1 LRLGSSQNDTN
12 DEGMSPP
19 LPAVSRCSEDGAGLP
34 GICPWPPAVSRCS
47 APSSAFFIHSEP
59 AKPGGAATAGR
70 GPDAPLSLKKFV
82 SVVCE
87 RAAGDGEGVMLPAFP
102 ACAAASGGLGALH
115 TQQHMSFAAAR
126 SFTRRGCTHR
136 GTSRATPGA
145 SSPARHPRSQVPSAS
160 GLSPA
165 LVHFPPRFYLSPL
178 PPLPQLPLLSPSISH
193 GPHRRGS
200 RAAGEL
206 SGSLRLLGVPEAG
219 LTQPGEPG
227 AESPIG
233 IARDTLLSRTRTRGL
248 PAICSGCV
256 HEVRGR
262 AAAGNVYWPSLGPTR
277 GLRRRDPLIYG
288 CPPFYEEKDEEEE
301 GGGGSGGGGGKEKGV
316 RWRASQ

>member
-1 LRLGSSQNDTN
+1 
-12 DEGMSPP
+12 MSPP

-136 GTSRATPGA
+136 GTSSRATPGA

-165 LVHFPPRFYLSPL
+165 LVHFPPRFYLSPSPNFPSS
-178 PPLPQLPLLSPSISH
+178 PPQSH
-193 GPHRRGS
+193 TVLTGVVRERRASCLEACVCWESQRLGSRSRGS
-200 RAAGEL
+200 RAL
-206 SGSLRLLGVPEAG
+206 SLPLVLRVTPCSRERAREAFQRFAQAASTKFVDAQLRAMCTGRRWAQPEACV
-219 LTQPGEPG
+219 GE
-227 AESPIG
+227 I
-233 IARDTLLSRTRTRGL
+233 R
-248 PAICSGCV
+248 
-256 HEVRGR
+256 
-262 AAAGNVYWPSLGPTR
+262 
-277 GLRRRDPLIYG
+277 
-288 CPPFYEEKDEEEE
+288 
-301 GGGGSGGGGGKEKGV
+301 
-316 RWRASQ
+316 

>member
-1 LRLGSSQNDTN
+1 
-12 DEGMSPP
+12 
-19 LPAVSRCSEDGAGLP
+19 
-34 GICPWPPAVSRCS
+34 
-47 APSSAFFIHSEP
+47 
-59 AKPGGAATAGR
+59 
-70 GPDAPLSLKKFV
+70 
-82 SVVCE
+82 
-87 RAAGDGEGVMLPAFP
+87 MLPAFP

-136 GTSRATPGA
+136 GTSSRATPGA

-233 IARDTLLSRTRTRGL
+233 IARDTPCSRERAREAFQRFAQAASTKFVDAQLRAMCTGRRWAQ
-248 PAICSGCV
+248 PEACV
-256 HEVRGR
+256 GEIR
-262 AAAGNVYWPSLGPTR
+262 
-277 GLRRRDPLIYG
+277 
-288 CPPFYEEKDEEEE
+288 
-301 GGGGSGGGGGKEKGV
+301 
-316 RWRASQ
+316 